1 MLIAPGDLTLGST
14 GGSNHAGLIVG
25 GGQYALGTSF
35 NIPETLT
42 AKLTPQNNTGLGS
55 ASVQGNLLNTRASA
69 MPILDVV
76 NNWLTNKLTAD
87 ELALILR
94 NRSRFTFTI
103 GVGDRRAE
111 FKSRF
116 RIVTNWHGEDADNLL
131 LAPDPWNDPHY
142 NFRLTFT
149 GGAGTMK
156 LTDTHAGTN
165 TYGSIRYFTVRVKA

>member
-1 MLIAPGDLTLGST
+1 MLKLNTCILGIQSDFP
-14 GGSNHAGLIVG
+14 GLIVDTSPPL
-25 GGQYALGTSF
+25 LGSGVQE
-35 NIPETLT
+35 NIPQSILD
-42 AKLTPQNNTGLGS
+42 KLKPQNNTGLGS
-55 ASVQGNLLNTRASA
+55 ASVQGNLLNTRAST

-76 NNWLTNKLTAD
+76 NNWLTNKLASD

-94 NRSRFTFTI
+94 NRSRFSFTI

-116 RIVTNWHGEDADNLL
+116 RIATNWHGEDADNLL

-149 GGAGTMK
+149 GSAGTMK
-156 LTDTHAGTN
+156 LTDTHASSN
-165 TYGSIRYFTVRVKA
+165 TYGSIRYFTIREQ

>member
-1 MLIAPGDLTLGST
+1 MIKKFSGVLGDGVQHPGIVQGGRVLG
-14 GGSNHAGLIVG
+14 AGVETE
-25 GGQYALGTSF
+25 Q
-35 NIPETLT
+35 IPVSLLD
-42 AKLTPQNNTGLGS
+42 KLKPQNNTGLGS
-55 ASVQGNLLNTRASA
+55 TSVLGKVLNTRDNI
-69 MPILDVV
+69 MPLLDVV

-111 FKSRF
+111 FKGRF
-116 RIVTNWHGEDADNLL
+116 KIATNWRGEDVDNFL
-131 LAPDPWNDPHY
+131 LAPDPWNNPPY

-165 TYGSIRYFTVRVKA
+165 TYGSIRYFTIRER

>member
-42 AKLTPQNNTGLGS
+42 AKLTPQNSTGLGS
-55 ASVQGNLLNTRASA
+55 ASVLGNLLNTRDNT
-69 MPILDVV
+69 MPVLDVV
-76 NNWLTNKLTAD
+76 NTWLTNKLTAD
-87 ELALILR
+87 ELVLILR

-111 FKSRF
+111 FKGRF
-116 RIVTNWHGEDADNLL
+116 KIATNWRGEDVDNFL
-131 LAPDPWNDPHY
+131 LAPDPWNNPPY
-142 NFRLTFT
+142 SFRLTFT
-149 GGAGTMK
+149 GSAGTMR
-156 LTDTHAGTN
+156 LTDRHASPN

>member
-1 MLIAPGDLTLGST
+1 MLKLNTCILGIQSDFP
-14 GGSNHAGLIVG
+14 GLIVDTSPPL
-25 GGQYALGTSF
+25 LGSGVQE
-35 NIPETLT
+35 NIPQPILD
-42 AKLTPQNNTGLGS
+42 KLKPQNNTGLGS
-55 ASVQGNLLNTRASA
+55 ASVQGNLLNTRAST

-76 NNWLTNKLTAD
+76 NNWLTNKLASD

-94 NRSRFTFTI
+94 NRSRFSFTI

-116 RIVTNWHGEDADNLL
+116 RIATNWHGEDADNLL

-149 GGAGTMK
+149 GSAGTMK
-156 LTDTHAGTN
+156 LTDTHASSN
-165 TYGSIRYFTVRVKA
+165 TYGSIRYFTIREQ